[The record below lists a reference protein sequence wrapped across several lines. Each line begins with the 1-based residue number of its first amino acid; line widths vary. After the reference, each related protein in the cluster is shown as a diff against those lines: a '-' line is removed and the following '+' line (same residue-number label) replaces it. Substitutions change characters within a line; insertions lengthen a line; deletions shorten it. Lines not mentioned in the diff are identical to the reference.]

1 MSRWYIVSFP
11 IMLILGLG
19 TSGFATMQSAIIMLV
34 AKDDMRGRALGVISL
49 AIGGGPLGA
58 LLVGA
63 VAESISPVFALRLNA
78 LAGIVLLALIT
89 LCLPSIMDEIRSQPA
104 RHAHTVKSGD

>member
-1 MSRWYIVSFP
+1 
-11 IMLILGLG
+11 
-19 TSGFATMQSAIIMLV
+19 MLV
-34 AKDDMRGRALGVISL
+34 AKDDMRGRALGVLSL

-89 LCLPSIMDEIRSQPA
+89 LCVPSILDQTRSQPT
-104 RHAHTVKSGD
+104 RQTHPVKTSD